1 MRILLVSEDIPY
13 PQMGGLAKHVLR
25 LARALIAAGH
35 QVDLL
40 GGKKYPM
47 EIAGE
52 EGNFGGRFFAELDG
66 HETQWKEGKLGM
78 YVPMRRTWS
87 ARRFARIIMRHANGY
102 DVVHYHGHVPN
113 VAHYIPED
121 VNFVQTRHD
130 QGSECLADV
139 RFRDGKICTEKD
151 PVRCAGC
158 KTTNPNFIQ
167 EKISAIAVDR
177 YRSEVAQGFR
187 KHKTIFVSEM
197 LRKNF
202 ARTMGE
208 HDRWGAVVHN
218 FVNTDSIETAI
229 RRARDVPDAES
240 VTVFIAGKIYAAKG
254 IEAFLREIAGR
265 LPTHMNIV
273 IAGDGPDGERLKREY
288 SSERI
293 RFLGWCSPE
302 ATLEKA
308 AGSSVIVMP
317 SLCEEAFGYATL
329 EGLLL
334 GKPTFALAHGATPE
348 LSMYAS
354 HPSQLRLHS
363 DMPSLVDDLIG
374 YRPAPSASA
383 PPSNLASVENA
394 VKKILKIYTLPADQL
409 SHAECKP
416 ASKPRCLDT
425 AAGTACSNAEV

>member
-40 GGKKYPM
+40 GGKKYPI

-113 VAHYIPED
+113 VAHFIPED

-139 RFRDGKICTEKD
+139 RFRGGEICTEKD

-158 KTTNPNFIQ
+158 KTGNPNFIQ

-197 LRKNF
+197 LRRNF

-208 HDRWGAVVHN
+208 QDHWGSVVHN

-229 RRARDVPDAES
+229 RRASAVPDAS
-240 VTVFIAGKIYAAKG
+240 TTTVFIAGKLYPAKG
-254 IEAFLREIAGR
+254 IEAFLRAIAGK
-265 LPTHMNIV
+265 LPSHIEIV
-273 IAGDGPDGERLKREY
+273 IAGDGPDGERLRNEFA
-288 SSERI
+288 SEKI
-293 RFLGWCSPE
+293 QFLGWCSPE
-302 ATLEKA
+302 ATLEMA
-308 AGSSVIVMP
+308 ASSSVVVMP

-354 HPSQLRLHS
+354 YPGQLRLHS
-363 DMPSLVDDLIG
+363 DMASLVDDLIA
-374 YRPAPSASA
+374 YQPAPSMPA

-394 VKKILKIYTLPADQL
+394 VKKILKIYSMPGDQM
-409 SHAECKP
+409 SHTELKP
-416 ASKPRCLDT
+416 ASKPRRLET
-425 AAGTACSNAEV
+425 ATEAACRNAKL